1 MDSGRFPK
9 ISIRLLRT
17 SLCNARPAAGAVRPA
32 FARDVSS
39 LSHASH
45 DSTGVTESYSRVQTP
60 DRLQTPLSTRC
71 ERVADALAWYHTSHR
86 FGLLSRLWLAV
97 RFTNMANE
105 RRKRWKGAQVQSCLA
120 TIQRSTAIFI
130 PPFISATHL
139 LRSLG
144 QDFFVPSSMQ
154 PRLPPAQAASCSL
167 ERHLA
172 QTR

>member
-1 MDSGRFPK
+1 MRHRVGTWGS
-9 ISIRLLRT
+9 S
-17 SLCNARPAAGAVRPA
+17 SYLCLYTVRPLHVMSV
-32 FARDVSS
+32 RCSS
-39 LSHASH
+39 ALLS
-45 DSTGVTESYSRVQTP
+45 
-60 DRLQTPLSTRC
+60 RLQTPLSTRC